1 MFSKCIGAALHPVQP
16 QSLHLTPNPI
26 LLTVSYLPTS
36 PQISYFYQLAYFT
49 MNILLH
55 LLVFLID
62 ALIALLSLC
71 SHHLRSRFSE
81 KAAEEEDLDEDPW
94 LVQVHPLNDETET
107 DIDIIAIHGLDTKSP
122 DTWEYKINGKPP
134 SNWLK
139 DKAMLPSMIGNA
151 RIFTCDWLTKKFESP
166 DTAKLRIEEIAQSLV
181 VAINARPQGD
191 NRNRPILFVAS
202 CFGGIILMRALS
214 YAVHQDPI
222 LSCTRGVI
230 FLATPFDGTAF
241 GKIAYWARPALSFQA
256 WLKGFKLSPRFD
268 YVEEGRWK
276 LHDLTE
282 QFHHRCLEYNYS
294 TFAFYETEGTNLLAK
309 NLPKALNWISK
320 KELLVERR
328 SAAPPMFKEHPG
340 PLHRPHA
347 KMNKFHGP
355 GDKDFK
361 SVAEKI
367 QQYLREIREGTSLER
382 LDKELYR
389 YYNTDKRL
397 QVERLSEDK
406 VSMDV
411 CYINLTIVEQS
422 TLGSGFSNKAQD
434 KTSSSPFSLANRLG
448 VETPDDEVQIDIPKI
463 FSRLGKSEAP
473 KRVLIRGRAG
483 IGKTTLCKKIVHDFL
498 LGRIWEDLFDRI
510 FWLPLRDLKLPNN
523 KVKNMGELFDKYIS
537 GPGKEDLAHG
547 AWTALDQSN
556 YDRTIFVLD
565 GLDEVSQGLPGD
577 YDILRELMRL
587 PNLIVTS
594 RPYVSLPAWLGE
606 KDIFD
611 LELETI
617 GFYPDQVKSY
627 VQTYFINEECKPPEP
642 EKAEVILS
650 FLHRH
655 PLMQSLMRI
664 PVQLDALCW
673 TWAWDNASAGDDDSQ
688 PQTMTAIYKAI
699 EERLWRKDAEKLG
712 RKLGHHQLS
721 TEVNDLVKPE
731 AHILELL
738 AFAGIYSDVIDFR
751 PEDRNLIYIHSERSP
766 EDFHGRL
773 DRLSFLRCSSPSS
786 DSKEDRNYHFLHLT
800 FQEYFA
806 AQYFVRQWKANED
819 LDCLKLNAGHRSAR
833 HRNHISP
840 TKFLGQNKYNTR
852 YNIVWRF
859 VAGIL
864 DLDGELE
871 ELERFF
877 RTLDQKPLDLLGVVH
892 QRLLMHCLNETGSDF
907 SLRSKIEDHLS
918 KWLVFQCR
926 SMQPVRKIYPPRMYR
941 YQTLASEAEFPGKA
955 FAGLLDEC
963 DGVKMVGFDSIRR
976 VVRIPLRVTENL
988 ISMLDTASDAEAQSA
1003 ISLLNR
1009 SSDSLPEKVLLSI
1022 ASRLWRKTNSTAA
1035 ITQCS
1040 SDLSQRDD
1048 RKPASFA
1055 RANICEV
1062 VASILQS
1069 YKLPEDLWCEIAM
1082 KLKSMNSTA
1091 RDHASQILASQQIP
1105 RDQILFDFI
1114 DQLEGID
1121 QPESQSR
1128 KSRAVAKQFLRHQ
1141 STFPSKVLSLIQEKI
1156 GSESTDT
1163 RVRNASIYALGGHS
1177 KLPESLI
1184 RLLATKLYQDQEA
1197 IRETL
1202 QVLSRL
1208 SNLPDNLSTEV
1219 ILSKDLEEENDH
1231 WLRYNKLSSE
1241 WCRKTRLSEKALEVL
1256 AGHLKS
1262 PASSVRFSVI
1272 HILDGQSNL
1281 PEEILQEI
1289 GKCLQDEDH
1298 RARVAATNALSHR
1311 PCSSEPTIGG
1321 ITSLLDE
1328 RLSGFSLAKL
1338 SALRVLKHQ
1347 SNLPKTALNKIAN
1360 CIDHPDPA
1368 IKIAAIDALSGRS
1381 GSPDILNKIMT
1392 QIEDQSAGAVR
1403 AVTSGVIE
1411 AAIKAFNIS
1420 YASIPNSWLT
1430 VIESEINEEDKT
1442 TRNDAVQALIR
1453 LRDIS
1458 EEHLNLLAAR
1468 INDEDI
1474 KTRLAAVGFLE
1485 GKHTLA
1491 ESTLQIMV
1499 TQICDS
1505 KNLNL
1510 ADPMN
1515 SPFFCR
1521 SLITMFMQRDTLH
1534 SEVLLRRGQ
1543 VHRFL
1548 LPLLQRTFS
1557 EHFSW
1562 YFQDGES
1569 YLIRDN
1575 ETRRQSLCNE
1585 DDLEAGMDLAR
1596 QETGFPSVVVSY

>member
-1 MFSKCIGAALHPVQP
+1 
-16 QSLHLTPNPI
+16 
-26 LLTVSYLPTS
+26 
-36 PQISYFYQLAYFT
+36 
-49 MNILLH
+49 MNIILH

-81 KAAEEEDLDEDPW
+81 TAAEKEDPDEDPW

-107 DIDIIAIHGLDTKSP
+107 DIDVIAIHGLDTKSP
-122 DTWEYKINGKPP
+122 DTWEYKNNGKPP

-202 CFGGIILMRALS
+202 CFGGIILMKALS
-214 YAVHQDPI
+214 YSVHRDPI

-256 WLKGFKLSPRFD
+256 WLKGSKLSPRFD
-268 YVEEGRWK
+268 YVEGGRWE

-282 QFHHRCLEYNYS
+282 QFHHLCLQYNYS
-294 TFAFYETEGTNLLAK
+294 TFAFYETEATNLLAK
-309 NLPKALNWISK
+309 NLPKALNWMSR

-328 SAAPPMFKEHPG
+328 SAAPPMFREHPG
-340 PLHRPHA
+340 HLHRPHA

-361 SVAEKI
+361 TVAEKI
-367 QQYLREIREGTSLER
+367 QQYLREIREGTSLEKM
-382 LDKELYR
+382 DKELHR
-389 YYNTDKRL
+389 YYNTAKRL

-422 TLGSGFSNKAQD
+422 KLGNGFSNKA
-434 KTSSSPFSLANRLG
+434 KGETPSSPFSLANRLG
-448 VETPDDEVQIDIPKI
+448 VETPDEDVRIDIPDI
-463 FSRLGKSEAP
+463 FSRCAGPEAP

-483 IGKTTLCKKIVHDFL
+483 IGKTTLCKKIVHEFL
-498 LGRIWEDLFDRI
+498 LGRIWQDHFDRI

-537 GPGKEDLAHG
+537 GPGKEDLAQG
-547 AWTALDQSN
+547 VWTALDQSN
-556 YDRTIFVLD
+556 YDRTLFILD
-565 GLDEVSQGLPGD
+565 GLDEVSQGLLGD

-594 RPYVSLPAWLGE
+594 RPYVSLPPWLGE
-606 KDIFD
+606 KDNFY

-627 VQTYFINEECKPPEP
+627 VHNYFTNKEYRTPEP
-642 EKAEVILS
+642 EKAQVILS

-673 TWAWDNASAGDDDSQ
+673 TWVWDNASADNDDSQ

-699 EERLWRKDAEKLG
+699 EERLWRKDVEKLG
-712 RKLGHHQLS
+712 RKRGDNQLS
-721 TEVNDLVKPE
+721 TEVSDLVKPE
-731 AHILELL
+731 AQILELL
-738 AFAGIYSDVIDFR
+738 AFAGMYSDVIDFR
-751 PEDRNLIYIHSERSP
+751 PEDRKLIYIHSERSP
-766 EDFHGRL
+766 GDFHGRL

-786 DSKEDRNYHFLHLT
+786 DSNEDRNYHFLHLT

-819 LDCLKLNAGHRSAR
+819 LNCLKMDAGHRPAR
-833 HRNHISP
+833 HRNYISP
-840 TKFLGQNKYNTR
+840 AKFLGQNKYNTR

-859 VAGIL
+859 VVGLL

-907 SLRSKIEDHLS
+907 SLRSKIEGHLS

-926 SMQPVRKIYPPRMYR
+926 SMQPVRKIYSPRMYR

-963 DGVKMVGFDSIRR
+963 DEVKMVGFDSMRR
-976 VVRIPLRVTENL
+976 VGRIPLRVTENL
-988 ISMLDTASDAEAQSA
+988 ISMLNTASDAEAQSA

-1009 SSDSLPEKVLLSI
+1009 SSDSLPETVLRSI
-1022 ASRLWRKTNSTAA
+1022 ASRLWRKINSTAA
-1035 ITQCS
+1035 IAQYNPG
-1040 SDLSQRDD
+1040 LSKRRD

-1062 VASILQS
+1062 VDSILQN
-1069 YKLPEDLWCEIAM
+1069 YKLSEDLWCEIAM

-1105 RDQILFDFI
+1105 RDQIFLDFI

-1121 QPESQSR
+1121 QLESQSR

-1141 STFPSKVLSLIQEKI
+1141 STFPPKVLSLMQEKI
-1156 GSESTDT
+1156 ESEKTHPRT
-1163 RVRNASIYALGGHS
+1163 RRTLIHALGGQLE
-1177 KLPESLI
+1177 LPESLT
-1184 RLLATKLYQDQEA
+1184 RLLATKLYQDKDA
-1197 IRETL
+1197 IGVTL

-1208 SNLPDNLSTEV
+1208 SNLPNNISTEV
-1219 ILSKDLEEENDH
+1219 ILSKGLEENDL
-1231 WLRYNKLSSE
+1231 WLRYNKLSTE
-1241 WCRKTRLSEKALEVL
+1241 WCGKTTLSEKALEVL
-1256 AGHLKS
+1256 AGHLTS
-1262 PASSVRFSVI
+1262 PASSVRSSVI
-1272 HILDGQSNL
+1272 QILDGQSNL
-1281 PEEILQEI
+1281 PEAILQEI
-1289 GKCLQDEDH
+1289 GKRLQDEDH
-1298 RARVAATNALSHR
+1298 RVRVAAINALSHR
-1311 PCSSEPTIGG
+1311 RCLSETTIEG

-1328 RLSGFSLAKL
+1328 RLSGSNFGKL
-1338 SALRVLKHQ
+1338 PALRVLKHQ

-1360 CIDHPDPA
+1360 CIDYPDPA
-1368 IKIAAIDALSGRS
+1368 IKTAAIDVLGGRFRS
-1381 GSPDILNKIMT
+1381 TDILNKIT
-1392 QIEDQSAGAVR
+1392 AQIKDQSAGAVR
-1403 AVTSGVIE
+1403 GVTSGVIE

-1420 YASIPNSWLT
+1420 YASIPNIWLT
-1430 VIESEINEEDKT
+1430 VIESEINEEDKD

-1458 EEHLNLLAAR
+1458 EEHLNLLAAL
-1468 INDEDI
+1468 INDEDAGN
-1474 KTRLAAVGFLE
+1474 RLDTVSFLE

-1491 ESTLQIMV
+1491 ESTLEIMI
-1499 TQICDS
+1499 TQICDTR
-1505 KNLNL
+1505 NLNL
-1510 ADPMN
+1510 ADPMK

-1521 SLITMFMQRDTLH
+1521 SLITMFMQRDRLH

-1543 VHRFL
+1543 VQRFL

-1557 EHFSW
+1557 EHFAW

-1569 YLIRDN
+1569 YLVRDN
-1575 ETRRQSLCNE
+1575 EIKRQSLCNE

-1596 QETGFPSVVVSY
+1596 KEAGVPSVAVSYS